1 MKFLDAEIMKLNY
14 EPIRSNVITKVEQLR
29 KFVKL
34 RQKVNKS
41 ESMLIRK
48 ACKKV
53 RLQKVKNS
61 KWHNFNSIKNM
72 VIVPSNNEHTEPDL
86 GREFHNI
93 DHL

>member
-1 MKFLDAEIMKLNY
+1 MKLNY

-53 RLQKVKNS
+53 RVQKVKNS

-72 VIVPSNNEHTEPDL
+72 VIVPSNNEYTEPDL

>member
-1 MKFLDAEIMKLNY
+1 MKLNY

-72 VIVPSNNEHTEPDL
+72 VIVPSNNEYTEPDL

>member
-1 MKFLDAEIMKLNY
+1 MKLNY

-48 ACKKV
+48 ACKKGRV
-53 RLQKVKNS
+53 QKVKNS

-72 VIVPSNNEHTEPDL
+72 VIVPSNNEYTEPDL

>member
-53 RLQKVKNS
+53 RVQKVKNS

-72 VIVPSNNEHTEPDL
+72 VIVPSNNEYTEPDL

>member
-1 MKFLDAEIMKLNY
+1 MKLNY
-14 EPIRSNVITKVEQLR
+14 EPIRSNVIPKVEQLR

-53 RLQKVKNS
+53 RVQKVKNS

-72 VIVPSNNEHTEPDL
+72 VIVPSNNEYTEPDL

>member
-53 RLQKVKNS
+53 RVQKVKNS

-72 VIVPSNNEHTEPDL
+72 VIVPSNNEYTELDL

>member
-1 MKFLDAEIMKLNY
+1 MKLNY
-14 EPIRSNVITKVEQLR
+14 EPIRSNVIPKVEQLR

-53 RLQKVKNS
+53 RVQKVKNS

-72 VIVPSNNEHTEPDL
+72 VIVPSNNEYTELDL
-86 GREFHNI
+86 GREFQNI

>member
-1 MKFLDAEIMKLNY
+1 MKLNY
-14 EPIRSNVITKVEQLR
+14 EPIRSNVIAKVEQLR

-53 RLQKVKNS
+53 RVQKVKNS

-72 VIVPSNNEHTEPDL
+72 VIVPSNNEYTEPDL